1 MNKKLK
7 ESERKYYE
15 RLKEYLIYDAMFLV
29 WLLIVGYAMFTYWLL

>member
-7 ESERKYYE
+7 ENKRLKEYYE

-29 WLLIVGYAMFTYWLL
+29 WLLIVSYYIVTS